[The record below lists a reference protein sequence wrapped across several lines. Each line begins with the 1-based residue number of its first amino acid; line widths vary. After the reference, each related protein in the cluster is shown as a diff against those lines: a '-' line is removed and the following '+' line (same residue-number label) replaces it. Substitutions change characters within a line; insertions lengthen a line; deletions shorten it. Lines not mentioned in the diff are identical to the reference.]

1 MQKDWQYRS
10 NLSDEGVCR
19 MNAIIAPIGG
29 GGNHIRWLCLLDQSF
44 DLKKI
49 TEKDKFDFILNDVY
63 NDDRNWHNWL
73 QFEWTWRDEV
83 DNIINHQHYL
93 PKAQKNL
100 NFNKIL
106 YINANGENC
115 YKHYIKFNSSLNGY
129 GKYQFIKE
137 INVCNIVYEHYL
149 KNYYGEKIGP
159 KTAEM
164 VYDTLLR
171 NKIADESMKTFAIK
185 EIELLSNFSRKCF
198 LSIDF
203 DSFYK
208 NPLDN
213 KIIKEINEFFSI
225 DIPFD
230 QATEVHNKWI
240 SLNKKAE
247 LEIVDDLKKLYGN

>member
-1 MQKDWQYRS
+1 
-10 NLSDEGVCR
+10 

-73 QFEWTWRDEV
+73 QFEWTWRNEV

-129 GKYQFIKE
+129 EKYQFIKE
-137 INVCNIVYEHYL
+137 INVCNIVYQHYL

-213 KIIKEINEFFSI
+213 KIIGEINEFFSI

-240 SLNKKAE
+240 SLNKKP
-247 LEIVDDLKKLYGN
+247 N